1 MNKTLIRSPRKLSFI
16 LVSMLPGFA
25 FGLKS
30 APIMAQETLDVGET
44 GWEVRRPVMA
54 AACEYGCPWGELG
67 DFVRESME
75 PFGYSVILCR
85 NCNRM
90 YGPGLVSGHEYPPPL
105 DEDNLRNGTNVRVDA
120 RVDFGVTASAFLHS
134 AYNGTFGN
142 TEPCDNLRLIARIE
156 DPFYFLLAVRK
167 ELGVTSMDQI
177 KQEEL
182 PVRILGTGG
191 ELATILDYYDITPED
206 IESWGGTMRVSI
218 EDALNGEFDLIT
230 GFLASPSM
238 NPESSYWTAL
248 SQRFDL
254 YFMELPDALLD
265 RIAEQNVDSEPVVA
279 QHSLLRGMDRRIK
292 TLGRSGESVF
302 ARDDTPE
309 QAAYDLARA
318 IDENKGALKWFIR
331 VYFYDPQTVWQN
343 YGVPLHPGAERYY
356 REVGYIR
363 D

>member
-1 MNKTLIRSPRKLSFI
+1 MQLTRSLRKLPSI
-16 LVSMLPGFA
+16 VAVLMLCFT
-25 FGLKS
+25 FSLKNV
-30 APIMAQETLDVGET
+30 AVKAQETLDVGVT
-44 GWEVRRPVMA
+44 GWEVKRPVMA

-90 YGPGLVSGHEYPPPL
+90 YGPGLVSRYDYPPPL
-105 DEDNLRNGTNVRVDA
+105 DEDNLRNGTNVRINA

-142 TEPCDNLRLIARIE
+142 AEPFDNLRLIAKIE

-177 KQEEL
+177 KQKQI
-182 PVRILGTGG
+182 PVRIFGTGG
-191 ELATILDYYDITPED
+191 ELATILDYYELTPED
-206 IESWGGTMRVSI
+206 IEAWGGDMRVSM
-218 EDALNGEFDLIT
+218 EDALNGKFDLIT

-238 NPESSYWTAL
+238 NPESSYWTTL

-254 YFMELPDALLD
+254 YFMELPDELLD
-265 RIAEQNVDSEPVVA
+265 RIAELNVDSEPVVA

-292 TLGRSGESVF
+292 TLGRSGESIF
-302 ARDDTPE
+302 AREDTPE

-343 YGVPLHPGAERYY
+343 FGVPLHPGAERYY
-356 REVGYIR
+356 REVGYIK

>member
-1 MNKTLIRSPRKLSFI
+1 MSTKLKA
-16 LVSMLPGFA
+16 V
-25 FGLKS
+25 FGLLLMGLIGG
-30 APIMAQETLDVGET
+30 PGYNYLLAQETIDVGVT
-44 GWEVRRPVMA
+44 GWEVKRPVMA

-134 AYNGTFGN
+134 AYFGTSGSA
-142 TEPCDNLRLIARIE
+142 EPYDNLRLIARIE

-167 ELGVTSMDQI
+167 ELGVTSMAQI
-177 KQEEL
+177 RQQQIPL
-182 PVRILGTGG
+182 RIFGTGG
-191 ELATILDYYDITPED
+191 ELATILDYYDITPGD
-206 IESWGGTMRVSI
+206 IESWGGKMRVSLD
-218 EDALNGEFDLIT
+218 EALRGDFDLIT
-230 GFLASPSM
+230 GFLASPGM
-238 NPESSYWTAL
+238 NPESSYWTTL

-254 YFMELPDALLD
+254 YYMELPEELLN

-279 QHSLLRGMDRRIK
+279 QHSLLRGMDRRIR

-302 ARDDTPE
+302 ARDDTPD

-331 VYFYDPQTVWQN
+331 VYFYDPQTVWKN
-343 YGVPLHPGAERYY
+343 FGVPLHPGAERYY
-356 REVGYIR
+356 REAGYIR